1 MTVLSMNSGMKIW
14 FEIWTQN
21 LLWNIRYCELWLCVS
36 TNNDE
41 SNVWMLSY
49 LFFFFLIFADFKSV
63 LSFVVIG
70 MKERWENSN
79 FCCTKKKATST
90 IISCNPSV
98 TRAAL
103 LHDLFLFYILL
114 FIIRNLHYHTHTRLV
129 FLELRS
135 LLCFFLN
142 LILSYHD
149 FVYGKD
155 K

>member
-1 MTVLSMNSGMKIW
+1 MLWICWLIKKVVTVLSMNSGMKIW

-79 FCCTKKKATST
+79 FCCTKKKQLLLLLA
-90 IISCNPSV
+90 V
-98 TRAAL
+98 TRLSLEQHSCMIYFYFIFCYL
-103 LHDLFLFYILL
+103 LSGIYI
-114 FIIRNLHYHTHTRLV
+114 ITHTHVL
-129 FLELRS
+129 
-135 LLCFFLN
+135 FF
-142 LILSYHD
+142 
-149 FVYGKD
+149 
-155 K
+155 